1 MTLGTAALFAIFVSQ
16 SNDFALGYPILEAVY
31 SKTHPDYLRYIYL
44 IAPISLCILNPI
56 AFFMMEA
63 NEVLAENRPANQQ
76 SASSYLVVDHSNNKL
91 SDNDTADDSDTPD
104 SEFERNSNTL
114 HSPDRLSNTSS
125 NNHHHH
131 HQRTINNIDELDQ
144 IRSVSDPVVTNSTTI
159 SSPDFSR
166 LIETDR
172 QANRGEPRELSTWTL
187 TKKTV
192 LATISNPIVFMTMIG
207 LASSFL
213 LKRQIPALIDPILL
227 ALSNTFSAIAL
238 FYLGFTM
245 VGKIRNLKFASIC
258 IIMVL
263 IFTKSIIYPLITREL
278 VLHLNE
284 AQHEQQ
290 QTPEE
295 VESLSTFGFLY
306 GTFPT
311 APSLFFYITRF
322 KAIGGDDLISSA
334 LVFGTLA
341 SAPLMMISGEH
352 FFLIIISL
360 SLSFN

>member
-1 MTLGTAALFAIFVSQ
+1 MAALFAIFVSQ
-16 SNDFALGYPILEAVY
+16 SNDFALGFPILEAVY

-63 NEVLAENRPANQQ
+63 NEVLAVQNRPALT
-76 SASSYLVVDHSNNKL
+76 SDPSSNVNKL
-91 SDNDTADDSDTPD
+91 SDDEEDNDD

-114 HSPDRLSNTSS
+114 HSPLDNLS
-125 NNHHHH
+125 
-131 HQRTINNIDELDQ
+131 
-144 IRSVSDPVVTNSTTI
+144 TNSIHRSTRTTTTTTTTPDLNQI
-159 SSPDFSR
+159 HSIEHSAMTSDSPEFSR
-166 LIETDR
+166 LIETER
-172 QANRGEPRELSTWTL
+172 QAANRPKDLSTCEIL
-187 TKKTV
+187 KKTAW
-192 LATISNPIVFMTMIG
+192 ATISNPIVFMTMIG
-207 LASSFL
+207 LISSFV

-245 VGKIRNLKFASIC
+245 VGKIRNLKFSSIV

-278 VLHLNE
+278 VLHLSENYNN
-284 AQHEQQ
+284 
-290 QTPEE
+290 QTSDE

-322 KAIGGDDLISSA
+322 KAIGDDLISSA
-334 LVFGTLA
+334 LVFGTLV
-341 SAPLMMISGEH
+341 SAPLMMISGRCLSIY
-352 FFLIIISL
+352 FFLKLFFEYLNIVLII
-360 SLSFN
+360 